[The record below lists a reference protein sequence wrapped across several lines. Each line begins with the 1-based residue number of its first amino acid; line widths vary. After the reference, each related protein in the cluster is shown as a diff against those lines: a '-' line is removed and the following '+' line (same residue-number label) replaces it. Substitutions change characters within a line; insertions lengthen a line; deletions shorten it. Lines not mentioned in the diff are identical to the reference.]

1 MTSADL
7 ARIANALEAAAEAL
21 LPFTPGSVA
30 HVLKERGDPLTE
42 ADLAVDG
49 VLRQML
55 PRPGEGWLS
64 EETGD
69 DRERLSCARVWVVDP
84 IDGTQEFIDG
94 VPEWCVSI
102 GLVEYG
108 IPVAGGILNPATM
121 ETVLGGSGLGVTLN
135 GEAVR
140 AWPRRRGLAGALVL
154 ASRSEIQRGDWER
167 YADAPFAVRPCGSVA
182 YKLGL
187 VAAGLA
193 DATWTLAPKNEWDVA
208 AGAALVRAAGGT
220 VLHADGSEP
229 AFNRLDPSLPNFLAG
244 PPPLLE
250 ELRVGWLARSA
261 GPR

>member
-7 ARIANALEAAAEAL
+7 ARIASALGAATEAL

-49 VLRQML
+49 VLRRML

-64 EETGD
+64 EETRD
-69 DRERLSCARVWVVDP
+69 DRERLSRTRVWVVDP
-84 IDGTQEFIDG
+84 IDGTREFIDG

-102 GLVEYG
+102 GLVEDG
-108 IPVAGGILNPATM
+108 IPVAGGILNPVTG
-121 ETVLGGSGLGVTLN
+121 ETVLGGAGLGVTLN
-135 GEAVR
+135 GEVVR
-140 AWPRRRGLAGALVL
+140 SRPRDRGLAGALVL
-154 ASRSEIQRGDWER
+154 ASRSETRRGEWDR

-182 YKLGL
+182 YKLAL

-208 AGAALVRAAGGT
+208 AGAALVSAAGGI

-229 AFNRLDPSLPNFLAG
+229 GFNRPDPSLPDFLAG
-244 PPPLLE
+244 PPLLLE
-250 ELRVGWLARSA
+250 ELRTDWLARSA